1 MMSLETVAN
10 IVNGE
15 KISFFDQITEILEYL
30 NALSSHPHLDISDE
44 VNVCVE
50 KVKKVEE
57 DNVNLN
63 ILLKLQFIIKQLRVT
78 IGIPDAQ
85 LAAGGGW
92 WEGEISLVLIK
103 NALILQKSVLL
114 VRVYGL
120 NSHLKV
126 QF

>member
-1 MMSLETVAN
+1 M
-10 IVNGE
+10 
-15 KISFFDQITEILEYL
+15 
-30 NALSSHPHLDISDE
+30 
-44 VNVCVE
+44 
-50 KVKKVEE
+50 EE

-120 NSHLKV
+120 DSHLKV